1 MFLLY
6 IFREISRRIHHRK
19 AMRSLS
25 EMDDRM
31 LADLGISRGDIAS
44 VVHNGR

>member
-1 MFLLY
+1 VFLSL
-6 IFREISRRIHHRK
+6 IFREIARRLHHRK

-31 LADLGISRGDIAS
+31 LADLGISRGEIAS
-44 VVHNGR
+44 VVDHGR